1 MPTCGKI
8 NFYVLDLGNN
18 MTNASFSKALTI
30 IGLTQAQFAQALGL
44 TPPAVSAW
52 KRKGIPVKTC
62 VVIERMTNGAINR
75 RDLRN
80 DAHEIW
86 EPLD

>member
-1 MPTCGKI
+1 
-8 NFYVLDLGNN
+8 
-18 MTNASFSKALTI
+18 MTNEYLQKALKI
-30 IGLTQAQFAQALGL
+30 MGLSQAGFAKALGL
-44 TPPAVSAW
+44 TPPAISAW
-52 KRKGIPVKTC
+52 KRKGIPVKVC
-62 VVIERMTNGAINR
+62 VIIERMSNGEINR